1 MIEVDVVHMKC
12 HLADII
18 THKIKALVDQPE
30 RFTISEVKRSGL
42 NHNELV
48 DDLLHFN
55 FAQSILGITNRK
67 EGAQIIQEQYILILP
82 VNVFSRHIG
91 VLLLFKKL
99 DYGMFQL
106 IFSEF
111 SFSKM

>member
-1 MIEVDVVHMKC
+1 MFSLNRILVYNFEDVILRMIEVDVVHMKC

-48 DDLLHFN
+48 DDLLYFN
-55 FAQSILGITNRK
+55 FAQSILGITSRK
-67 EGAQIIQEQYILILP
+67 ERA
-82 VNVFSRHIG
+82 
-91 VLLLFKKL
+91 
-99 DYGMFQL
+99 
-106 IFSEF
+106 
-111 SFSKM
+111 